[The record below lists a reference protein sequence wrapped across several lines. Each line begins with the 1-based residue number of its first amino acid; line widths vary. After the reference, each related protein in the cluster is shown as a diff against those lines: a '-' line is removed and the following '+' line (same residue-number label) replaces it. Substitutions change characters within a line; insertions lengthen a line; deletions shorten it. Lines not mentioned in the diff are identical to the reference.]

1 MRVSR
6 SLAGY
11 LIRQEAWSRR
21 TFGEGKRTIGITK
34 HIEKELA
41 EIREAPDDLTEWID
55 VMILA
60 LDGYWRHG
68 GKPHEL
74 MAALTAKQDRNF
86 RRAWPPPQ
94 PEDQATEHLHEGT
107 DA

>member
-1 MRVSR
+1 MSWTITN
-6 SLAGY
+6 Y
-11 LIRQEAWSRR
+11 LREQRKWSSR
-21 TFGEGKRTIGITK
+21 TFGDGKRTIGITK

-41 EIREAPDDLTEWID
+41 EIREAPDDLAEWID

-68 GKPHEL
+68 GTPETLARDLSQKQ
-74 MAALTAKQDRNF
+74 AKNF

-94 PEDQATEHLHEGT
+94 PEDHPTEHLHEGT